1 MIIYIYS
8 LLYRTR
14 QLDCWFRDVCYYY
27 RDMPAPAREAIREFL
42 TFDMKEKK
50 DIFIHDQLAWGRIE
64 PNKVDAPVLIVRKST
79 LISLHDS
86 ILDANLN
93 VHNQNIQKNNTNYET
108 KSIIRYNLKEM
119 DNTSSSISNSGITT
133 TTTAIDIKSMNGS
146 ILKPYKKPG
155 SIA

>member
-1 MIIYIYS
+1 
-8 LLYRTR
+8 
-14 QLDCWFRDVCYYY
+14 
-27 RDMPAPAREAIREFL
+27 MPASAREVIREFL

-119 DNTSSSISNSGITT
+119 DNTSSISNSGIAT
-133 TTTAIDIKSMNGS
+133 TTTAIDIKSMNGN
-146 ILKPYKKPG
+146 ILKPYKKSG

>member
-1 MIIYIYS
+1 
-8 LLYRTR
+8 
-14 QLDCWFRDVCYYY
+14 
-27 RDMPAPAREAIREFL
+27 MPASAREVIREFL

-119 DNTSSSISNSGITT
+119 DNTSSISNSGIAT

-146 ILKPYKKPG
+146 ILKPYKKSG